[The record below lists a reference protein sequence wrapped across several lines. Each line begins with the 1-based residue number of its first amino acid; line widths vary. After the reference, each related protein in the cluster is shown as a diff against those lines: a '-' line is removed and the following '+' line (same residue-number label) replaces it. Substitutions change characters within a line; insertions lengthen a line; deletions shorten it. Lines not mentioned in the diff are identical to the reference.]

1 MSQRIPEK
9 LTVDAFFGGDRALQ
23 FVVCKTEHGLEL
35 LTETLL
41 GSKRAIPVKFRGVAA
56 HEMTQVI
63 KPHSVMEVGGP
74 DEIPQAIAE
83 ELRKWMDGYYDA
95 D

>member
-1 MSQRIPEK
+1 MSQRIQEK

-35 LTETLL
+35 LTQTLL
-41 GSKRAIPVKFRGVAA
+41 GTKRAILVSFNDSAA
-56 HEMTQVI
+56 HEVTQI
-63 KPHSVMEVGGP
+63 IRPDSFRDVGGQG
-74 DEIPQAIAE
+74 EIPQAIAE

>member
-23 FVVCKTEHGLEL
+23 FVVCKTKNGLEL

-41 GSKRAIPVKFRGVAA
+41 GTKRSMLVTFQGQEAL
-56 HEMTQVI
+56 EMTQVI
-63 KPHSVMEVGGP
+63 KPHSVREVGGP
-74 DEIPQAIAE
+74 EEIPQAIAE
-83 ELRKWMDGYYDA
+83 ELRKWMDGHYDA

>member
-23 FVVCKTEHGLEL
+23 FVICKTEHGLEL

-41 GSKRAIPVKFRGVAA
+41 GTKRAVLVTVQGQTA
-56 HEMTQVI
+56 HELTQVI
-63 KPHSVMEVGGP
+63 KPHSIREVGGP

-83 ELRKWMDGYYDA
+83 ELRKWMDGHYDA